1 VLVADSASEY
11 EVTKTMRAWRKANAY
26 MQSGQHEKAIYW
38 LSQTHAL
45 LDGRPPR
52 RRRLNGFDTGYMLG
66 ALVILI
72 GLWVA
77 SG

>member
-1 VLVADSASEY
+1 MLVADSASEY
-11 EVTKTMRAWRKANAY
+11 EVTKTMRACRKANAY
-26 MQSGQHEKAIYW
+26 MRSGQHEKAIYW

-45 LDGRPPR
+45 LDGSPARG
-52 RRRLNGFDTGYMLG
+52 RRLNGFDTGYMLG
-66 ALVILI
+66 AVVILI